1 MTLQTFKF
9 SNNNIGILVLL
20 CFCYFISSELLKYM
34 LGLNVLVYNT
44 LAKNLTTEQ
53 LEKLFQ
59 QTRKWQL
66 IGYLLLPVLLFIKT
80 QIIAGVLGIGAYLF
94 NKKIKHIALW
104 SIVLKAEFIF
114 LLVGVLKVVW
124 FYFFQTNYT
133 LENVQYYYPLSMLSV
148 VGNDNLEPWY
158 IYPLQTLNLFEV
170 VYWIVLALLID
181 KKLKENSSSGIKIV
195 ASSYGPALIIWV
207 VSIMFFTLNLS

>member
-1 MTLQTFKF
+1 
-9 SNNNIGILVLL
+9 
-20 CFCYFISSELLKYM
+20 
-34 LGLNVLVYNT
+34 
-44 LAKNLTTEQ
+44 
-53 LEKLFQ
+53 
-59 QTRKWQL
+59 
-66 IGYLLLPVLLFIKT
+66 FIKT

-195 ASSYGPALIIWV
+195 ASSYGPALIICV